1 MTNQR
6 IPLNILALSL
16 YSGLEFSLIFR
27 NSVAPFFGA
36 IIALSLSGC
45 AGSAQQSALSGQ
57 DDKPLVL
64 LATPLQVTYQNEL
77 ALARLGQLLSTRD
90 LNPDQRAELYYERG
104 VVFDRVGLQTM
115 ARLDFNR
122 SLRERPDFAEAYN
135 FIGVYL
141 TQQQSFDDAYEAF
154 DSALEL
160 APDYDYAFLNRGI
173 ALYYG
178 KRPELAVQDLGEF
191 YRRKPE
197 DPYRVLW
204 LYLAERE
211 LNTEQARKNLERRFK
226 QHSGDEWGWNIVAA
240 YAGDVSPDD
249 FITALAKSSRNNREL
264 AERLC
269 EGYFYLGK
277 LVQAEHKPL
286 LAASYFRLSLANNVY
301 DFIEHRYA
309 RLELMLSEPQ
319 QQDEQSDNMP
329 L

>member
-1 MTNQR
+1 MV
-6 IPLNILALSL
+6 A
-16 YSGLEFSLIFR
+16 FSLM
-27 NSVAPFFGA
+27 
-36 IIALSLSGC
+36 GC
-45 AGSAQQSALSGQ
+45 AGVTPPSDSSTQV
-57 DDKPLVL
+57 DRPLVV

-115 ARLDFNR
+115 ARIDFNR
-122 SLRERPDFAEAYN
+122 ALRERPDFAEAYN

-178 KRPELAVQDLGEF
+178 NRPDLAVQDLGEF
-191 YRRKPE
+191 YRRRPE

-204 LYLAERE
+204 LNLAERK
-211 LNTEQARKNLERRFK
+211 LDQLVAQKNIERRFK
-226 QHSGDEWGWNIVAA
+226 QHSGTEWGWSIVSV
-240 YAGDVSPDD
+240 YVGEVTQDE
-249 FITALAKSSRNNREL
+249 FIASIAKTSKSNREL

-269 EGYFYLGK
+269 EAYFYLGK
-277 LVQAEHKPL
+277 LAQSEQKNL
-286 LAASYFRLSLANNVY
+286 LASSYFRLSLANNVY

-309 RLELMLSEPQ
+309 RLELSLSEPELNENG
-319 QQDEQSDNMP
+319 DAP
-329 L
+329 I

>member
-1 MTNQR
+1 MV
-6 IPLNILALSL
+6 ASSL
-16 YSGLEFSLIFR
+16 L
-27 NSVAPFFGA
+27 
-36 IIALSLSGC
+36 GC
-45 AGSAQQSALSGQ
+45 AGVAQPSDSSTQV
-57 DDKPLVL
+57 DRPLVV

-115 ARLDFNR
+115 ARIDFNR
-122 SLRERPDFAEAYN
+122 ALRERPDFAEAYN

-178 KRPELAVQDLGEF
+178 NRPDLAVQDLGEF
-191 YRRKPE
+191 YRRRPE

-204 LYLAERE
+204 LNLAERK
-211 LNTEQARKNLERRFK
+211 LDGVVAQKNIERRFK
-226 QHSGDEWGWNIVAA
+226 QHSGTEWGWSIVSV
-240 YAGDVSPDD
+240 YVGEVTQEE
-249 FITALAKSSRNNREL
+249 FIASIAKTSKSNREL

-269 EGYFYLGK
+269 EAYFYLGK
-277 LVQAEHKPL
+277 LAQSEQKNQ
-286 LAASYFRLSLANNVY
+286 LASSYFRLSLANNVY

-309 RLELMLSEPQ
+309 RLELSLSEPEL
-319 QQDEQSDNMP
+319 DENGDAP
-329 L
+329 I